1 MLRDS
6 GARWL
11 ICQETLAERLPCPA
25 EVERLPLETAAW
37 PASADTRPLPEVAG
51 ETLAYVIYTSGSTG
65 QPKGVAVS
73 QAALVAHCQ
82 AAARTYGVG
91 PGDCQLQFASISF
104 DAAAEQL
111 FVPLLAGARVL
122 LGDAGQWSAQHLA
135 DEVERHAVTI
145 LDLPPAYLQQQAE
158 ELRHAGRRI
167 AVRACILGG
176 EAWDASLLTQQ
187 AVQAESLVQ
196 RLRSH
201 RGGDH
206 SAGLALSDAR
216 GRCSRYRPRARCA
229 PGLHTGRSPAAMC
242 AGDDRRAV
250 HRRPVPGSWLPGPPG
265 QTAER
270 FVADPFSGSGERLY
284 RTGDLARYRDDGQV
298 EYLGRADQQIKI
310 RGFRIEIGEIE
321 SQLLAHPYVAEAA
334 VVAQDGVGGPLL
346 AAYLVG
352 RDAMRG
358 EDLLAELRTWLA
370 GRLPAYMQP
379 TAWQVL
385 SSLPLKRQR
394 QAGSQGAAEGGRSCP
409 PPGRRASAG
418 GARTFGRSDLGG
430 AARCRGASPATSTS
444 SNSAVTPSAPPGWS
458 RACARIWSWT
468 YPCASCS
475 SGRSWQTSPLPWSP
489 RRRALPLCCKY
500 CRESPSCLCRMLSN
514 ACGSSGNWSLK
525 ARPIISPAYCTCVAS
540 WTRRRCSRPSI
551 GWCCATRPW
560 RTRFEGGRRS
570 GAQTILANHAV
581 AHCPGGLRRGERSN
595 VAPAGG
601 PRKSASHSTWLVGRC
616 CACVCWRWLGQEH
629 VLVITQHHIVSDGL
643 VDAGDGRRTAP
654 GLCRGAAR
662 RTTDAGRH

>member
-1 MLRDS
+1 KAGAGYLPLDPNYPAERLAYMLRDS

-187 AVQAESLVQ
+187 AVQAEAWFNAYGPTEAVITPLAWHCRTQ
-196 RLRSH
+196 E
-201 RGGDH
+201 GG
-206 SAGLALSDAR
+206 APAIGRALGARRACILDAALQ
-216 GRCSRYRPRARCA
+216 PCA
-229 PGLHTGRSPAAMC
+229 PGMIGELYIGGQCLARGYLGR
-242 AGDDRRAV
+242 
-250 HRRPVPGSWLPGPPG
+250 PG

-284 RTGDLARYRDDGQV
+284 RTGDLARYRVDGQV

-385 SSLPLKRQR
+385 SSLPLNANGKLDRK
-394 QAGSQGAAEGGRSCP
+394 
-409 PPGRRASAG
+409 
-418 GARTFGRSDLGG
+418 
-430 AARCRGASPATSTS
+430 
-444 SNSAVTPSAPPGWS
+444 
-458 RACARIWSWT
+458 
-468 YPCASCS
+468 
-475 SGRSWQTSPLPWSP
+475 
-489 RRRALPLCCKY
+489 ALP
-500 CRESPSCLCRMLSN
+500 
-514 ACGSSGNWSLK
+514 
-525 ARPIISPAYCTCVAS
+525 
-540 WTRRRCSRPSI
+540 
-551 GWCCATRPW
+551 
-560 RTRFEGGRRS
+560 
-570 GAQTILANHAV
+570 
-581 AHCPGGLRRGERSN
+581 
-595 VAPAGG
+595 
-601 PRKSASHSTWLVGRC
+601 
-616 CACVCWRWLGQEH
+616 
-629 VLVITQHHIVSDGL
+629 
-643 VDAGDGRRTAP
+643 
-654 GLCRGAAR
+654 
-662 RTTDAGRH
+662 

>member
-11 ICQETLAERLPCPA
+11 ICQETLA
-25 EVERLPLETAAW
+25 ERLPLETAAW

-187 AVQAESLVQ
+187 AVQAEAWFNAYGPTEAVITPLAWHCRTQ
-196 RLRSH
+196 E
-201 RGGDH
+201 GG
-206 SAGLALSDAR
+206 APAIGRALGARRACILDAALQ
-216 GRCSRYRPRARCA
+216 PCA
-229 PGLHTGRSPAAMC
+229 PGMIGELYIGGQCLARGYLGR
-242 AGDDRRAV
+242 
-250 HRRPVPGSWLPGPPG
+250 PG

-284 RTGDLARYRDDGQV
+284 RTGDLARYRVDGQV

-334 VVAQDGVGGPLL
+334 VVALDGVGGPLL

-352 RDAMRG
+352 RAAMRG

-385 SSLPLKRQR
+385 S
-394 QAGSQGAAEGGRSCP
+394 GCP

-430 AARCRGASPATSTS
+430 AARCRGHRP
-444 SNSAVTPSAPPGWS
+444 
-458 RACARIWSWT
+458 
-468 YPCASCS
+468 
-475 SGRSWQTSPLPWSP
+475 
-489 RRRALPLCCKY
+489 RRALL
-500 CRESPSCLCRMLSN
+500 R
-514 ACGSSGNWSLK
+514 
-525 ARPIISPAYCTCVAS
+525 
-540 WTRRRCSRPSI
+540 TRRSLPQR
-551 GWCCATRPW
+551 
-560 RTRFEGGRRS
+560 
-570 GAQTILANHAV
+570 H
-581 AHCPGGLRRGERSN
+581 PGGLAPAPGSGAGRTLAHPVRAAGPGRLRRFPGVPGGERCPCAASIAASRR
-595 VAPAGG
+595 VAFVAC
-601 PRKSASHSTWLVGRC
+601 SAT
-616 CACVCWRWLGQEH
+616 H
-629 VLVITQHHIVSDGL
+629 VVPLET
-643 VDAGDGRRTAP
+643 
-654 GLCRGAAR
+654 GA
-662 RTTDAGRH
+662 